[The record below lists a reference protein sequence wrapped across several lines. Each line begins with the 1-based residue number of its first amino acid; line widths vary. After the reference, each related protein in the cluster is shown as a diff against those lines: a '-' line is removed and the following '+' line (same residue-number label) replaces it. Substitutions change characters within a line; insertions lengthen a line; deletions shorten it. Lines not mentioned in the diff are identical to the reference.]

1 MNGEQM
7 CREMKDCPCNE
18 GKEDRRTLCHRDKLI
33 STALL
38 RPLHVLFYDL
48 SLAEVLRMG
57 KLVMKF
63 SRVSPRASRAQ
74 GGRDGAVLPH
84 KELLQPHKN
93 LKDPGTAVTQRSP
106 REPGAHPRDGVG
118 WDEASRLLREGGE
131 EELKPFFPAPCPP
144 ARCQGLCPLPGSQCH
159 KAAAPIPNTS
169 LQSLPLVIP

>member
-38 RPLHVLFYDL
+38 RPLHILFYDL

-93 LKDPGTAVTQRSP
+93 LRDPGTAVTQRSP

-131 EELKPFFPAPCPP
+131 EELKPFSLPHVPLQGARGCVLCQDPSVTKLLHPFQTPPCSPCPW
-144 ARCQGLCPLPGSQCH
+144 
-159 KAAAPIPNTS
+159 
-169 LQSLPLVIP
+169 